1 MERRRHVRWRWVGT
15 GLGLFFLFLAT
26 PTLDGP
32 DIAGGAGTAGSPS
45 PVTANLPWGLER
57 IRVPAAW
64 QVTMGSPE
72 IVVAVIDSG
81 IDWTVPE
88 LAAVR
93 WTNPHEIPTNGIDDD
108 GNGYVDDV
116 FGWDF
121 RDGVPADRRRTPLY
135 WHGTFVAGIIAAR
148 AGVEGA
154 AGVAPTVRIMDVRF
168 LDSRGLF
175 LTRDWDRLAEAIR
188 YAVDNGA
195 RIINLSL
202 YARGIPPAVVERA
215 LSYAAAQG
223 VVVVGIAGN
232 EANPEV
238 LYPGKYPTVL
248 AVSATDATDGLAP
261 FSSWGPEV
269 AVAAPGHEVA
279 SLLPGGRAAR
289 NSGTSFAAPH
299 VAGTIALILS
309 ADPSLT
315 ASEAVDIL
323 LESSTPL
330 AEGCDPRFG
339 AGLVDAGAAVATAS
353 AAGR

>member
-1 MERRRHVRWRWVGT
+1 MERRRHVRWRWVGI

-93 WTNPHEIPTNGIDDD
+93 WTNPHEIPTNGSDDD

-188 YAVDNGA
+188 YAVDSGA

-202 YARGIPPAVVERA
+202 YARGIPPAVVEQA

-232 EANPEV
+232 EANPKV

-330 AEGCDPRFG
+330 GEGSDPRFG